1 MKQAILFDMD
11 GVLIDGSVGMEDT
24 LRRVIK
30 ENGLRELSPSE
41 TGLFFKLTPLP
52 KSFSTVFGMNDADV
66 QKYTDIFRGI
76 YTDGECFKTRL
87 YDGIVETLDKLRS
100 RGYMLGIA
108 TFKRE
113 DYARKIAAKLKL
125 LDRVSAFRAADANN
139 KLTKADIIARCL
151 NDMKIEPSDAVYVG
165 DTQNDFDSA
174 NLLGMNFI
182 ASTYGFG
189 FTKDEKF
196 DNAQPIAVIDGFAK
210 LTELFAESQGQLHK
224 QSHSEGSVKRVA

>member
-24 LRRVIK
+24 LRRVIQ
-30 ENGLRELSPSE
+30 ENGLRELNPSE
-41 TGLFFKLTPLP
+41 TDLFFKLTPLP
-52 KSFSTVFGMNDADV
+52 KSFSTVFGMDEVDV
-66 QKYTDIFRGI
+66 QKYTNIFRGI
-76 YTDGECFKTRL
+76 YTNGECFKTHL
-87 YDGIVETLDKLRS
+87 YDGIIETLDKLRS
-100 RGYMLGIA
+100 RGYILGIA

-113 DYARKIAAKLKL
+113 DYARKIAEKLKL
-125 LDRVSAFRAADANN
+125 LDKVEAFRAADAEN

-151 NDMKIEPSDAVYVG
+151 NDMGIKPSDAVYIG

-174 NLLGMNFI
+174 TLLGMDFI

-196 DNAQPIAVIDGFAK
+196 ENAQPLAVINGFAE
-210 LTELFAESQGQLHK
+210 LTDLFSGSTLKRHK
-224 QSHSEGSVKRVA
+224 AAA